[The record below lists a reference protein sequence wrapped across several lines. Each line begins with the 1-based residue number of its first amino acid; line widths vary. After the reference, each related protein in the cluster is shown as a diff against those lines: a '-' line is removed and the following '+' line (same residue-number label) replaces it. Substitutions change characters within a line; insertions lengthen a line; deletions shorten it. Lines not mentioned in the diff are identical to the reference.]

1 MFVSTYWPRLDEKGR
16 FFLPPRHREQLVD
29 GLVMARGQ
37 ERCLVI
43 YPTAEFGRMVEE
55 TAASLPDI
63 LKVRDFKRMA
73 SAMAVDTRPDKQGR
87 ISIPTELREYANLD
101 KDIVVTG
108 AFDHV
113 EVWNPTAWAE
123 YTEKKEPD
131 YIALNAV
138 VGMPGQNTR

>member
-1 MFVSTYWPRLDEKGR
+1 MFVSTYTPKLDEKGR

-43 YPTAEFGRMVEE
+43 YPTAGFERMVEE

-63 LKVRDFKRMA
+63 QDVRDFKRM
-73 SAMAVDTRPDKQGR
+73 SAALAVDTHPDKQGR
-87 ISIPTELREYANLD
+87 ISIPAELRDYANLD

-108 AFDHV
+108 AIDHV
-113 EVWNPTAWAE
+113 EVWNPQAWSD
-123 YTEKKEPD
+123 YTQRKEPG
-131 YIALNAV
+131 YIALNAT
-138 VGMPGQNTR
+138 VGLPRPSSK